1 MTLRYYISCGENS
14 EAFNMLRN
22 LTLENKSAFY
32 DCQFIWGD
40 VVWEIPYESVDDVFW
55 ETIEKVSKSFADTKI
70 HVEIDCPN
78 ISLCPIMNY
87 DFIGGKNI
95 RKWETEYNVSY
106 DGTEYD

>member
-40 VVWEIPYESVDDVFW
+40 VV
-55 ETIEKVSKSFADTKI
+55 
-70 HVEIDCPN
+70 
-78 ISLCPIMNY
+78 
-87 DFIGGKNI
+87 
-95 RKWETEYNVSY
+95 
-106 DGTEYD
+106 